1 MATMLWRGRVFL
13 SLFVLG
19 AKAQDMI
26 PLAAA
31 GMRQSFSEAF
41 YATLP
46 WCSKRC
52 QGERW
57 RTKYDHS
64 VGTPLSRNLGMSGSE
79 GETFMDPAYLGLGVN
94 SFDIDPGTLSL
105 LIGPVSERAK
115 STVLAAWPPWWG
127 AKRLR
132 HSLPLGCSAPR
143 GAYAYAKYRS
153 IDQKIVMPMREAEVL
168 SNAAAILAIGRPGL
182 PVGIANGALL
192 PTRIVADNI
201 GSVSYRASHAPGPLV
216 SGLSEH
222 KRNVRVK
229 DAKELSLLP
238 DVPRCALCVPS
249 DRNSISRGV
258 LVRDPVATATV
269 SILSVRSQC
278 YLERR
283 ERLPWRL
290 LCRM

>member
-64 VGTPLSRNLGMSGSE
+64 AGTPLSRNLGMSGSE

-127 AKRLR
+127 GKKAAPQFTAGMLSTERSLCLCEIPLDRPENR
-132 HSLPLGCSAPR
+132 H
-143 GAYAYAKYRS
+143 
-153 IDQKIVMPMREAEVL
+153 
-168 SNAAAILAIGRPGL
+168 
-182 PVGIANGALL
+182 
-192 PTRIVADNI
+192 AD
-201 GSVSYRASHAPGPLV
+201 A
-216 SGLSEH
+216 
-222 KRNVRVK
+222 
-229 DAKELSLLP
+229 
-238 DVPRCALCVPS
+238 
-249 DRNSISRGV
+249 
-258 LVRDPVATATV
+258 
-269 SILSVRSQC
+269 
-278 YLERR
+278 
-283 ERLPWRL
+283 
-290 LCRM
+290 

>member
-64 VGTPLSRNLGMSGSE
+64 AGTPLSRNLGMSGSE

-105 LIGPVSERAK
+105 LIGPVSEAAMVGGK
-115 STVLAAWPPWWG
+115 KVAPQFTAGTLSTERSLCLCEIPLDRPEN
-127 AKRLR
+127 R
-132 HSLPLGCSAPR
+132 H
-143 GAYAYAKYRS
+143 
-153 IDQKIVMPMREAEVL
+153 
-168 SNAAAILAIGRPGL
+168 
-182 PVGIANGALL
+182 
-192 PTRIVADNI
+192 AD
-201 GSVSYRASHAPGPLV
+201 A
-216 SGLSEH
+216 
-222 KRNVRVK
+222 
-229 DAKELSLLP
+229 
-238 DVPRCALCVPS
+238 
-249 DRNSISRGV
+249 
-258 LVRDPVATATV
+258 
-269 SILSVRSQC
+269 
-278 YLERR
+278 
-283 ERLPWRL
+283 
-290 LCRM
+290 